1 MMWETPKGSQYIKE
15 ESNNILKEVFMK
27 MKTKRKALLL
37 SLCAVL
43 LVVASVMGTMAYLT
57 DRDTVTNTFTVGK
70 VEITL
75 DETKVDK
82 YGKVD
87 TTVTEPVKENE
98 YLLVPGQ
105 EYTKDPTVHV
115 KPESEDSW
123 VFVKVD
129 NAIATLEA
137 DSVEGGYQQIT
148 RQIIN
153 NNWNQLTDADGNDVA
168 GVYYRVYAPT
178 TTPAADTNYLV
189 FGNFKLK
196 DNADKETDVW
206 GAANTTITVTAYAIQ
221 KAGFDTPAAAWAEV
235 SK

>member
-1 MMWETPKGSQYIKE
+1 
-15 ESNNILKEVFMK
+15 MK

-57 DRDTVTNTFTVGK
+57 STDTVTNTFSVGK
-70 VEITL
+70 VEIEL
-75 DETKVDK
+75 DEAKVDK
-82 YGKVD
+82 YG
-87 TTVTEPVKENE
+87 TEVPNADRVKANE

-115 KPESEDSW
+115 KPVSEDSYI
-123 VFVKVD
+123 FVKVD
-129 NAIATLEA
+129 NAIAKLEA

-148 RQIIN
+148 QQIIGN
-153 NNWNQLTDADGNDVA
+153 DWNQLTDADGNNVA

-178 TTPAADTNYLV
+178 TTPTADTNYPV

-196 DNADKETDVW
+196 DNADKETGVW

-221 KAGFDTPAAAWAEV
+221 KAGTGTPAEAWAKV
-235 SK
+235 SAQYQNP